1 MTDDIARELK
11 SAIRHRISC
20 IDRPTLNGFA
30 GTGRSR
36 KRELACAHTI
46 ARHIVDQGLHPFA
59 FSWDFGNGEPAG
71 HTDVYL
77 TVFTALFDI
86 DDEDAVRWTSKAEWD
101 AARDEGAREIV
112 RALTRKFRVTK
123 RRIVVQKS
131 AASEDN
137 GSGTVAGGAHNLS
150 NCRFED

>member
-1 MTDDIARELK
+1 MSIDLARELK

-20 IDRPTLNGFA
+20 IDKPTLNGFA

-36 KRELACAHTI
+36 KRETACTHTI
-46 ARHIVDQGLHPFA
+46 TRHIVDQGLQPFA

-71 HTDVYL
+71 HTDIYL

-86 DDEDAVRWTSKAEWD
+86 DDEDAARWTSKAEWD

-123 RRIVVQKS
+123 RRIVVQKP
-131 AASEDN
+131 AASEDTGC
-137 GSGTVAGGAHNLS
+137 GSVAGGAHNLS
-150 NCRFED
+150 DCRYED